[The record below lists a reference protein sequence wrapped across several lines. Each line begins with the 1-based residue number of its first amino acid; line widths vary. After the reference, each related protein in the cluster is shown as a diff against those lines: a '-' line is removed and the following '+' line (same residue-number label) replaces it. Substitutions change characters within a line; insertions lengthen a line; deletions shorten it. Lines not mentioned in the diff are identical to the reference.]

1 MKTNQIVGIAIA
13 LIIGG
18 MGGYF
23 IGGSGASSNSDA
35 YAKKEQESIVMMKDQ
50 ATTIKKMAE
59 IMKTSGTMM
68 QSMGMQYKNDDAIN
82 AGKDLEIMGAKYLN
96 DTSKTMGTSDTMNSM
111 MK

>member
-1 MKTNQIVGIAIA
+1 MKTNQIVGILIA

-18 MGGYF
+18 TGGYF
-23 IGGSGASSNSDA
+23 IGGSSGSDDHH
-35 YAKKEQESIVMMKDQ
+35 AKKDQESIVMMKDQ
-50 ATTIKKMAE
+50 ANTITKMAE
-59 IMKTSGTMM
+59 VMKTGGTMM